1 MGQGAV
7 VVAINN
13 MPVIPRGVWG
23 LVHLLPPYNSKDFG
37 ERQYTAKVLPLI
49 CLIVIMT
56 WCATTQAAVLPQ
68 ERSDAMYHSYQGG
81 GMSIDGP
88 SILLRKNIGNSVSVT
103 ANYYVDT
110 ISGASID
117 VLATA
122 SQYQE
127 ERTEHSV
134 GLDYLRNK
142 TLMNLSYTT
151 SSEND
156 FEATSISFGL
166 SQDFFGDLT
175 TLSIGYARGN
185 DEVGKRGDDNFLEQ
199 ADRQNYRLGL
209 TQVVTKNMIVGLSFE
224 NIADEGY
231 LNNPYRSVR
240 FIDES
245 SARGYRFETEV
256 YPTTRTSNAAA
267 LSANYYLPYRASLYA
282 EAKVFSDT
290 WGIDANTYKVGYIH
304 TFTDDWII
312 ELRSRFYSQDKAD
325 FYQDLY
331 QRSEE
336 FNFRARDKEM
346 STFSNVALGFSV
358 SYEFRFSAANWL
370 KKSSINLDFDHVRF
384 AYDDFRNVLVDA
396 PVGDEPLYEFSANI
410 TRLYV
415 SIFY

>member
-1 MGQGAV
+1 
-7 VVAINN
+7 
-13 MPVIPRGVWG
+13 
-23 LVHLLPPYNSKDFG
+23 
-37 ERQYTAKVLPLI
+37 
-49 CLIVIMT
+49 MT
-56 WCATTQAAVLPQ
+56 WCVTTQAAVLPQ

-142 TLMNLSYTT
+142 TLMNFSYTT

-245 SARGYRFETEV
+245 SARGYRFETEA

-290 WGIDANTYKVGYIH
+290 WGIDANTYKIAYIH

>member
-1 MGQGAV
+1 MV
-7 VVAINN
+7 VTKIVNLRWPAA
-13 MPVIPRGVWG
+13 
-23 LVHLLPPYNSKDFG
+23 LLLSLWSSSMLF
-37 ERQYTAKVLPLI
+37 
-49 CLIVIMT
+49 
-56 WCATTQAAVLPQ
+56 AAVLPQ

-88 SILLRKNIGNSVSVT
+88 SILLRKNIGSNVSVT

-122 SQYQE
+122 SQYEE
-127 ERTEHSV
+127 ERTEQSV
-134 GLDYLRNK
+134 GVDYLHNK

-156 FEATSISFGL
+156 FEAKSVSFGL

-175 TLSIGYARGN
+175 TLSLGYARGN
-185 DEVGKRGDDNFLEQ
+185 DEVGKRGDDTFLEE
-199 ADRQNYRLGL
+199 AERQNYRLGL
-209 TQVVTKNMIVGLSFE
+209 TQVITKNMIFGLSFE
-224 NIADEGY
+224 NIADQGY
-231 LNNPYRSVR
+231 LNNPYRAVR
-240 FIDES
+240 FLDEG
-245 SARGYRFETEV
+245 SAKGYRFETEV
-256 YPTTRTSNAAA
+256 YPNTRTSNAAA
-267 LSANYYLPYRASLYA
+267 ITANYYLPYRASIYA

-290 WGIDANTYKVGYIH
+290 WGIDANTYKMGYIH
-304 TFTDDWII
+304 TFGDEWIV
-312 ELRSRFYSQDKAD
+312 ELRSRFYQQDKAD

-346 STFSNVALGFSV
+346 STFSNIALGLSV

-370 KKSSINLDFDHVRF
+370 KKSSINLDFDHVKF
-384 AYDDFRNVLVDA
+384 NYDDFRNVLADA
-396 PVGDEPLYEFSANI
+396 PVGDEPFYQFSANI